1 MKFRFNR
8 IIGVVL
14 AAMLLAAGCGDNGGE
29 QQNNPSNNGDDD
41 LDNTPTLVDRDV
53 LLEGSP
59 KNDELPGERKS
70 DVTYPSE
77 FTELLEFQS
86 PVKSQGSRGVCSIF
100 STVGL
105 MEHLYIKEGTLQN
118 PDFSEQ
124 YLQWSVKTQVG
135 SFPNTSGSTGR
146 SNLQAVH
153 EYGVPEESVW
163 PYDPFPWDESDD
175 EACAGDNKPTRCF
188 TGGEPPAEAE
198 NAELFKLPRGRYIS
212 TRTED
217 IKAHMYEDE
226 QAVIVGLDFFYQS
239 WNHGGSSIPVD
250 KSMFRQGFVPYP
262 NETDKEKSLENR
274 AGHSILLVG
283 WDDDA
288 EVQLIDE
295 EGNPRVDENGDPVT
309 EKGFFIFK
317 NSWGTGG
324 FGSENDFPDGY
335 GYISYRYVEE
345 YGSGRV
351 SDVPE
356 LEPELPDEI
365 CDDGTDNDENGQADC
380 DDAACAD
387 AEVCQEPDPTGIT
400 YSQQPGIEIPDNDE
414 EGVTSSVEVTET
426 GTIASVAASV
436 DISHSYSGDL
446 SALLIHPSGE
456 FAILFES
463 SGSGEDDIVE
473 TYQVGDFDGM
483 DVQGTWDLNVWDE
496 ANLDTGT
503 LNSWTLEI
511 ETE

>member
-1 MKFRFNR
+1 
-8 IIGVVL
+8 
-14 AAMLLAAGCGDNGGE
+14 
-29 QQNNPSNNGDDD
+29 
-41 LDNTPTLVDRDV
+41 
-53 LLEGSP
+53 
-59 KNDELPGERKS
+59 
-70 DVTYPSE
+70 
-77 FTELLEFQS
+77 
-86 PVKSQGSRGVCSIF
+86 
-100 STVGL
+100 
-105 MEHLYIKEGTLQN
+105 
-118 PDFSEQ
+118 
-124 YLQWSVKTQVG
+124 
-135 SFPNTSGSTGR
+135 
-146 SNLQAVH
+146 
-153 EYGVPEESVW
+153 
-163 PYDPFPWDESDD
+163 
-175 EACAGDNKPTRCF
+175 
-188 TGGEPPAEAE
+188 
-198 NAELFKLPRGRYIS
+198 
-212 TRTED
+212 
-217 IKAHMYEDE
+217 
-226 QAVIVGLDFFYQS
+226 
-239 WNHGGSSIPVD
+239 
-250 KSMFRQGFVPYP
+250 MFRQGFVPYP

-295 EGNPRVDENGDPVT
+295 EGNPKVDENGDPVT

-365 CDDGTDNDENGQADC
+365 CDDGTDNDENGQTDC

-387 AEVCQEPDPTGIT
+387 AQVCQEPDPTGIT

-426 GTIASVAASV
+426 GTIASVTASV

-473 TYQVGDFDGM
+473 TYEVGDFDGM
-483 DVQGTWDLNVWDE
+483 SVQGTWELNVWDE

>member
-1 MKFRFNR
+1 M
-8 IIGVVL
+8 GAMLAVL
-14 AAMLLAAGCGDNGGE
+14 LLAAGCGDTGGE
-29 QQNNPSNNGDDD
+29 EQNNPANNGDDGINYAPPLTD
-41 LDNTPTLVDRDV
+41 VDTLKGDA
-53 LLEGSP
+53 P
-59 KNDELPGERKS
+59 KNDRLPSEKKS
-70 DVTYPSE
+70 DVTFPTEFSE
-77 FTELLEFQS
+77 LVELQS
-86 PVKSQGSRGVCSIF
+86 SVKSQGSRGVCSIF

-146 SNLQAVH
+146 SNLRAISD
-153 EYGVPEESVW
+153 YGIPEESVW

-175 EACAGDNKPTRCF
+175 EACAGDDKPTRCY

-198 NAELFKLPRGRYIS
+198 NAELYTLPRGRYIS

-283 WDDDA
+283 WDDEA
-288 EVQLIDE
+288 EIQLIDA

-356 LEPELPDEI
+356 LEVELPDEV
-365 CDDGTDNDENGQADC
+365 CDDGIDNDENGQTDC
-380 DDAACAD
+380 DDAACTD
-387 AEVCQEPDPTGIT
+387 AAACETTEPGALT
-400 YSQQPGIEIPDNDE
+400 YSQEPGVEIPDNDE
-414 EGVTSSVEVTET
+414 TGVSSTVDVTET
-426 GTIASVAASV
+426 GTIAGVTASV

-456 FAILFES
+456 FAILFEADA
-463 SGSGEDDIVE
+463 SGDDDIVE
-473 TYQVGDFDGM
+473 TFQVGDFDGM
-483 DVQGTWDLNVWDE
+483 STQGTWELNVWDE
-496 ANLDTGT
+496 ANLDSGT
-503 LNSWTLEI
+503 LNSWTLKI